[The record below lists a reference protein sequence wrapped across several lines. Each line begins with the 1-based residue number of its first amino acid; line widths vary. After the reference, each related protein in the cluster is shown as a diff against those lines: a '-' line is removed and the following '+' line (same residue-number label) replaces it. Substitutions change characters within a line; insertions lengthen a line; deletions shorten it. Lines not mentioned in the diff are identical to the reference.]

1 MKAYILLFIFFLSTL
16 SSVFSQKILVLDLS
30 GMRSKRIKYNSGEY
44 IWVKVLNDK
53 TTYSGFLEVTSDTSF
68 YVNDNLVFLDSLS
81 AIVKYR
87 RGMKMI
93 SKQAFLAGGILAIIS
108 GINNGVTKGDV
119 FPQDDSYIVPA
130 SFLGL
135 GVIFMPFWRKTYR
148 INDKNTIAKI
158 LDLTPIPTIEDSP

>member
-1 MKAYILLFIFFLSTL
+1 MKAYILLFLFLLGTL

-30 GMRSKRIKYNSGEY
+30 GMGSKRIKYNSGEY
-44 IWVKVLNDK
+44 IWVKVANDK
-53 TTYSGFLEVTSDTSF
+53 TTYSGYLEVTSDTSF
-68 YVNDNLVFLDSLS
+68 YVNDNLIILDSLT

-87 RGMKMI
+87 RGMKML

-135 GVIFMPFWRKTYR
+135 GVVLMPFWRKTYN
-148 INDKNTIAKI
+148 INGKNKIVKI
-158 LDLTPIPTIEDSP
+158 LDLTPIPTIEESP